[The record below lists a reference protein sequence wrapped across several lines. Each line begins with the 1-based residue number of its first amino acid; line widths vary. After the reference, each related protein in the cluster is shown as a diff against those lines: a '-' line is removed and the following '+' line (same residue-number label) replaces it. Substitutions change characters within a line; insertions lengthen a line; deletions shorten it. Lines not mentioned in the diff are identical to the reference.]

1 MFHLLTKIG
10 IHPAFLW
17 SFIFYLSASHTHTK
31 KKNVRLDGQEGGGG
45 GVGEGPVLS
54 NVLGFE
60 CDGGNFLNIYL
71 HEEPQ
76 PISVIVYD

>member
-10 IHPAFLW
+10 IQSAW
-17 SFIFYLSASHTHTK
+17 SFIFYLSASQK
-31 KKNVRLDGQEGGGG
+31 KKTGRMAGQEGGGG

-60 CDGGNFLNIYL
+60 CDGGNFFKYL
-71 HEEPQ
+71 
-76 PISVIVYD
+76 SA

>member
-10 IHPAFLW
+10 IHSAFLW
-17 SFIFYLSASHTHTK
+17 SFIFYLSASPK
-31 KKNVRLDGQEGGGG
+31 KLEGWLVRNVGG
-45 GVGEGPVLS
+45 GVGEGH
-54 NVLGFE
+54 VLGFE
-60 CDGGNFLNIYL
+60 CDGGNFFNIYL

>member
-10 IHPAFLW
+10 IQSAW
-17 SFIFYLSASHTHTK
+17 SFIFYLSASQK
-31 KKNVRLDGQEGGGG
+31 KKKKKKKTGRMAGQEGGGG

-60 CDGGNFLNIYL
+60 CDGGNFFKYL
-71 HEEPQ
+71 
-76 PISVIVYD
+76 SA